1 MPRDMTTRFAGTFPH
16 WDIRHWLDL
25 RVQYDTWQAEQ
36 YGNPNEVQRVARRVR
51 LIRRMIQ
58 HA

>member
-1 MPRDMTTRFAGTFPH
+1 MTIRFAGAFPH
-16 WDIRHWLDL
+16 WDIRQWLDL